1 MSININKIEI
11 NQRQRLFLM
20 FTLFVLADLT
30 VINLFDEYASN
41 YFHISSFTAS
51 IVMAV
56 ILQILIVITIKIE
69 HKIADFFK
77 GKEGVINLILRILV
91 TWALLFGS
99 KIIMMKIVDLILG
112 NKIEYYGPYHGLGAF
127 ILIIIGMIIA
137 ENLLKKVFLSL
148 KD

>member
-11 NQRQRLFLM
+11 NQRQRLFLI

-30 VINLFDEYASN
+30 VINLFDEYASS

-56 ILQILIVITIKIE
+56 ILQILLVITIKIE

-77 GKEGVINLILRILV
+77 SKEGVINLIFRILV

-112 NKIEYYGPYHGLGAF
+112 NKIEYYGPYHGLGTF
-127 ILIIIGMIIA
+127 VLIIIGMIIA

>member
-30 VINLFDEYASN
+30 VINLFDEYASS

-56 ILQILIVITIKIE
+56 ILQILLVITIKIE

>member
-1 MSININKIEI
+1 MSTNINKIEI
-11 NQRQRLFLM
+11 NQRQRLFLI

-30 VINLFDEYASN
+30 VINLFDEYASS

-56 ILQILIVITIKIE
+56 ILQILLVITIKIE

-77 GKEGVINLILRILV
+77 SKEGVINLILRILV

-99 KIIMMKIVDLILG
+99 KIIMMKIVDLILED
-112 NKIEYYGPYHGLGAF
+112 KIEYYGPYHGLGAF
-127 ILIIIGMIIA
+127 VLIIIGMIIA

>member
-1 MSININKIEI
+1 M
-11 NQRQRLFLM
+11 FLI

-30 VINLFDEYASN
+30 VINLFDEYASS

-56 ILQILIVITIKIE
+56 ILQILLIITIKIE

-77 GKEGVINLILRILV
+77 SKEGVINLILRILV
-91 TWALLFGS
+91 TWVLLFGS

-112 NKIEYYGPYHGLGAF
+112 NKIEYYGTYNGLGAF
-127 ILIIIGMIIA
+127 VLIIIGMIIA

>member
-1 MSININKIEI
+1 MSTNINKIEI

-56 ILQILIVITIKIE
+56 ILQILLVITIKIE

-77 GKEGVINLILRILV
+77 GKEGLINLILRILV

>member
-1 MSININKIEI
+1 MSTNINKIEI
-11 NQRQRLFLM
+11 NRRQRLFLM

-30 VINLFDEYASN
+30 VINLFDEYASS

-56 ILQILIVITIKIE
+56 ILQILLVITIKIE

-77 GKEGVINLILRILV
+77 SKEGVINLILRILV

-127 ILIIIGMIIA
+127 VLIIIGMIIA

>member
-1 MSININKIEI
+1 MSTNINRIEI

-30 VINLFDEYASN
+30 VINLFDEYANS
-41 YFHISSFTAS
+41 YFHISSFSAS

-56 ILQILIVITIKIE
+56 ILQILLVITIKIE

-77 GKEGVINLILRILV
+77 SKEGVINLIFRILV
-91 TWALLFGS
+91 TWILLFGS
-99 KIIMMKIVDLILG
+99 KIIMMKVVDLILG

-127 ILIIIGMIIA
+127 VLIIIGMIIA

>member
-1 MSININKIEI
+1 MSTNINRIEI

-30 VINLFDEYASN
+30 IINLFDEYASN

-56 ILQILIVITIKIE
+56 ILQILLVITIKIE

-77 GKEGVINLILRILV
+77 GKEGVMNLILRILV

-127 ILIIIGMIIA
+127 VLIIIGMIIA

>member
-1 MSININKIEI
+1 MSTNINKIEI
-11 NQRQRLFLM
+11 NQRQRLFLI

-30 VINLFDEYASN
+30 VINLFDEYASS

-56 ILQILIVITIKIE
+56 ILQILLVITIKIE

-77 GKEGVINLILRILV
+77 SKEGVINLILRILV

-99 KIIMMKIVDLILG
+99 KIIMMKIVDLILED
-112 NKIEYYGPYHGLGAF
+112 KIEYYGPYHGLGAF
-127 ILIIIGMIIA
+127 VLIIIGMLIA

>member
-1 MSININKIEI
+1 MSTNINNIEI

-41 YFHISSFTAS
+41 YFQISSFTAS
-51 IVMAV
+51 IVMAL
-56 ILQILIVITIKIE
+56 ILQILLVITIKIE
-69 HKIADFFK
+69 HKIGDFFK
-77 GKEGVINLILRILV
+77 AKEGLMNLILRIIV

-127 ILIIIGMIIA
+127 VLIIIGMIIA
-137 ENLLKKVFLSL
+137 ENLLKKVFLFL

>member
-1 MSININKIEI
+1 MEI
-11 NQRQRLFLM
+11 NQRQRLFLI

-30 VINLFDEYASN
+30 VINLFDEYASS

-56 ILQILIVITIKIE
+56 ILQILLIITIKIE

-77 GKEGVINLILRILV
+77 SKEGVINLILRILM

-127 ILIIIGMIIA
+127 VLIIIGMIIA

>member
-1 MSININKIEI
+1 MSTNINRIEI
-11 NQRQRLFLM
+11 NQRQRLFLI

-30 VINLFDEYASN
+30 VINLFDEYASS

-56 ILQILIVITIKIE
+56 ILQILLVITIKIE

-127 ILIIIGMIIA
+127 VLIIIGMIIA

>member
-1 MSININKIEI
+1 MSTNINKIEI
-11 NQRQRLFLM
+11 NQSQRLFLM

-30 VINLFDEYASN
+30 VINLFDEYASS

-56 ILQILIVITIKIE
+56 ILQILLVITIKIE

-77 GKEGVINLILRILV
+77 SKEGVINLILRILV

-127 ILIIIGMIIA
+127 VLIIIGMIIA

>member
-1 MSININKIEI
+1 MSTNINKIEI
-11 NQRQRLFLM
+11 NQRQRLFLI

-56 ILQILIVITIKIE
+56 ILQILLVITIKIE

-77 GKEGVINLILRILV
+77 GKEGVMNLILRILV

-127 ILIIIGMIIA
+127 VLIIIGMIIA

>member
-1 MSININKIEI
+1 MSANINKIEI
-11 NQRQRLFLM
+11 NQRQRLFLI

-30 VINLFDEYASN
+30 VINLFDEYAGN

-56 ILQILIVITIKIE
+56 ILQILLVITIKIE

-77 GKEGVINLILRILV
+77 AKEGLINLIFRILV

-127 ILIIIGMIIA
+127 ILIILGMIIA

>member
-1 MSININKIEI
+1 MSTNIKKIEI
-11 NQRQRLFLM
+11 NRRQRLFLM

-30 VINLFDEYASN
+30 VINLFDEYASS

-56 ILQILIVITIKIE
+56 ILQILLVITIKIE

-77 GKEGVINLILRILV
+77 SKEGVINLIFRILV

-99 KIIMMKIVDLILG
+99 KIIMMKIVDFILG

-127 ILIIIGMIIA
+127 VLIIIGMIIA

>member
-1 MSININKIEI
+1 MSTNINKIEI
-11 NQRQRLFLM
+11 NQRQRLFLI
-20 FTLFVLADLT
+20 FTFFVLADLT
-30 VINLFDEYASN
+30 VINLFDEFAGD

-56 ILQILIVITIKIE
+56 ILQILLVITIKIE

-77 GKEGVINLILRILV
+77 SKEGVINLILRILV

-112 NKIEYYGPYHGLGAF
+112 NKIEYYGPLHGLGAF

-148 KD
+148 KG

>member
-1 MSININKIEI
+1 
-11 NQRQRLFLM
+11 LFLI

-30 VINLFDEYASN
+30 VINLFDEYASS

-56 ILQILIVITIKIE
+56 ILQILLVITIKIE

-77 GKEGVINLILRILV
+77 SKEGVINLILRILV

-127 ILIIIGMIIA
+127 VLIIIGMIIA

>member
-1 MSININKIEI
+1 MSTNINKIEI

-30 VINLFDEYASN
+30 VINLFDEYASS

-56 ILQILIVITIKIE
+56 ILQILLVITIKIE

-77 GKEGVINLILRILV
+77 GKEGVINLIFRILV

-127 ILIIIGMIIA
+127 VLIIIGMIIA

>member
-1 MSININKIEI
+1 M
-11 NQRQRLFLM
+11 FLI

-30 VINLFDEYASN
+30 VINLFDEYANS
-41 YFHISSFTAS
+41 YFHISSFSAS

-56 ILQILIVITIKIE
+56 ILQILLVITIKIE

-77 GKEGVINLILRILV
+77 SKEGVINLILRILV

-127 ILIIIGMIIA
+127 VLIIIGMIIA

>member
-1 MSININKIEI
+1 MSANINKIEI
-11 NQRQRLFLM
+11 NQRQRLFLI

-51 IVMAV
+51 IVMAI
-56 ILQILIVITIKIE
+56 ILQILLVITIKIE

-77 GKEGVINLILRILV
+77 SREGVMNLILRILV

-127 ILIIIGMIIA
+127 VLIIIGMIIA

>member
-1 MSININKIEI
+1 MSTNINKIEI
-11 NQRQRLFLM
+11 NQRQRLFLI

-30 VINLFDEYASN
+30 VINLFDEYASS

-56 ILQILIVITIKIE
+56 ILQILLVITIKIE

-77 GKEGVINLILRILV
+77 SKEGVINLILRILV

-127 ILIIIGMIIA
+127 VLIIIGMIIA

>member
-1 MSININKIEI
+1 MSTNINKIEI
-11 NQRQRLFLM
+11 NQRQRLFLI

-30 VINLFDEYASN
+30 VINLFDEYASS

-56 ILQILIVITIKIE
+56 ILQILLVITIKIE

-77 GKEGVINLILRILV
+77 SKEGVINLILRILV

-99 KIIMMKIVDLILG
+99 KIIMMKIVDLILED
-112 NKIEYYGPYHGLGAF
+112 KIEYYGPYHGLGAF
-127 ILIIIGMIIA
+127 VLIIIGMLIA
-137 ENLLKKVFLSL
+137 ENLLKKVFLSI

>member
-1 MSININKIEI
+1 MSTNINKIEI
-11 NQRQRLFLM
+11 NQRQRLFLI

-30 VINLFDEYASN
+30 VINLFDEYASS
-41 YFHISSFTAS
+41 YFQISSFTAS

-56 ILQILIVITIKIE
+56 ILQILLVITIKIE

-77 GKEGVINLILRILV
+77 SKEGVINLIFRILV

-127 ILIIIGMIIA
+127 VLIIIGMIIA

>member
-1 MSININKIEI
+1 MTTNINKIEI
-11 NQRQRLFLM
+11 NQRQRLFLI

-30 VINLFDEYASN
+30 VINLFDEYASS

-51 IVMAV
+51 IVMAL
-56 ILQILIVITIKIE
+56 ILQILLVITIKIE
-69 HKIADFFK
+69 HKIANFFK
-77 GKEGVINLILRILV
+77 GKEGVMNFILRILV

-112 NKIEYYGPYHGLGAF
+112 DKIEYYGPYHGLGAF

>member
-41 YFHISSFTAS
+41 YFQISSFTAS

-77 GKEGVINLILRILV
+77 GKEGVINLILRIFV

-127 ILIIIGMIIA
+127 VLIIIGMIIA

>member
-1 MSININKIEI
+1 MSTNKNNIEI

-20 FTLFVLADLT
+20 FTLFVLADLAI
-30 VINLFDEYASN
+30 INLFDEYASS

-56 ILQILIVITIKIE
+56 ILQILLVLTIKIE

-77 GKEGVINLILRILV
+77 SKEGVINLILRILV
-91 TWALLFGS
+91 TWVLLFGS

-127 ILIIIGMIIA
+127 VLIIVSMIIA

>member
-41 YFHISSFTAS
+41 YFHTSSFTAS
-51 IVMAV
+51 IVMAI
-56 ILQILIVITIKIE
+56 ILQILLVITIKIE

-77 GKEGVINLILRILV
+77 SREGVMNLILRILV

-127 ILIIIGMIIA
+127 VLIIIGMIIA

-148 KD
+148 KG

>member
-1 MSININKIEI
+1 MSTNINKIEI
-11 NQRQRLFLM
+11 NQRQRLFLI
-20 FTLFVLADLT
+20 FTLFILADLT

-51 IVMAV
+51 IVMAI
-56 ILQILIVITIKIE
+56 ILQILLVITIKIE

-77 GKEGVINLILRILV
+77 SREGVMNLILRILV

-127 ILIIIGMIIA
+127 VLIIIGMIIA

>member
-1 MSININKIEI
+1 MSTNINNIEI

-30 VINLFDEYASN
+30 VINLFDEYASS
-41 YFHISSFTAS
+41 YFHISSFAAS

-56 ILQILIVITIKIE
+56 ILQILLIITIKIE
-69 HKIADFFK
+69 HKIGDFFK
-77 GKEGVINLILRILV
+77 SKEGMMNLILRILI

-112 NKIEYYGPYHGLGAF
+112 EKVEYYGPYHGLGAF
-127 ILIIIGMIIA
+127 ILIIIGMLIA
-137 ENLLKKVFLSL
+137 ENTLKKIFNSL
-148 KD
+148 K

>member
-1 MSININKIEI
+1 MSTNKNIIEI
-11 NQRQRLFLM
+11 NQRQRLFLI

-30 VINLFDEYASN
+30 VINLFDEYASS

-56 ILQILIVITIKIE
+56 ILQILLVITIKIE

-77 GKEGVINLILRILV
+77 SKEGVINLILRILV
-91 TWALLFGS
+91 TWVLLFGS

-112 NKIEYYGPYHGLGAF
+112 NRIEYYGPYHGLGAF
-127 ILIIIGMIIA
+127 VLIIIGMIIA
-137 ENLLKKVFLSL
+137 ENLLKKVFLSI
-148 KD
+148 KG

>member
-1 MSININKIEI
+1 MSTNINKIEI

-30 VINLFDEYASN
+30 VINLFDEYARN
-41 YFHISSFTAS
+41 YFQISSFTAS

-56 ILQILIVITIKIE
+56 ILQILLVITIKIE
-69 HKIADFFK
+69 HKIGDFFK
-77 GKEGVINLILRILV
+77 AKEGLMNLILRILV

-127 ILIIIGMIIA
+127 VLIIIGMIIA

>member
-127 ILIIIGMIIA
+127 VLIIIGMIIA

>member
-1 MSININKIEI
+1 MSTNINKIEI
-11 NQRQRLFLM
+11 NQRQRLFLI

-30 VINLFDEYASN
+30 VINLFDEYASS

-56 ILQILIVITIKIE
+56 ILQILLVITIKIE

-77 GKEGVINLILRILV
+77 SKEGVINLIFRILV

-112 NKIEYYGPYHGLGAF
+112 NKIEYYGPYHGLGTF
-127 ILIIIGMIIA
+127 VLIIIGMIIA

>member
-1 MSININKIEI
+1 MSTNINKIEI

>member
-1 MSININKIEI
+1 MSTNINKIEI

-56 ILQILIVITIKIE
+56 ILQILLVITIKIE

-77 GKEGVINLILRILV
+77 SKEGVINLIFRILV
-91 TWALLFGS
+91 TWILLFGS

-112 NKIEYYGPYHGLGAF
+112 NKIEYYGPYQGLGAF
-127 ILIIIGMIIA
+127 VLIIIGMIIA

>member
-1 MSININKIEI
+1 MSTNINKIEI

-56 ILQILIVITIKIE
+56 ILQILLVITIKIE
-69 HKIADFFK
+69 HKIADFFMS
-77 GKEGVINLILRILV
+77 KEGVINLILRILV

-127 ILIIIGMIIA
+127 VLIIIGMIIA

>member
-1 MSININKIEI
+1 MSTNINKIEI

-30 VINLFDEYASN
+30 VINLFDEYASS

-56 ILQILIVITIKIE
+56 ILQILLVITIKIE

-127 ILIIIGMIIA
+127 VLIIIGMIIA
-137 ENLLKKVFLSL
+137 ENLLKKVFLSI

>member
-1 MSININKIEI
+1 MSTNTNRIEI
-11 NQRQRLFLM
+11 NQRQRLFLI

-30 VINLFDEYASN
+30 VINLFDEYAGN

-51 IVMAV
+51 IIMAV
-56 ILQILIVITIKIE
+56 VLQILLVITIKIE

-77 GKEGVINLILRILV
+77 SKEGLMNLIFRILV

-137 ENLLKKVFLSL
+137 ENLLKKVFSSL